1 APATVGDYVVGVCAS
16 EFRNGVLIGRTKKEI
31 HITVA
36 DCSLS
41 AAALKPSYI
50 TCNGYTLSF
59 QNESGSSAVD
69 KYLWDFGVTTSTTD
83 TSTSPTPTYTY

>member
-1 APATVGDYVVGVCAS
+1 
-16 EFRNGVLIGRTKKEI
+16 
-31 HITVA
+31 
-36 DCSLS
+36 
-41 AAALKPSYI
+41 ALKPSYI

-83 TSTSPTPTYTY
+83 TSTSPTPTYTYKDTGTYTMKLLVTNTGGCRDSATAQVKIYPGFVPG